1 MNFASRS
8 NFKSELCSL
17 IGIDAA
23 ELTRTK
29 PSEPIDTD
37 CIIIDFSALSYID
50 PSGVLSLQQLINDF
64 NRLSIKVYIAG
75 ASCK

>member
-1 MNFASRS
+1 M
-8 NFKSELCSL
+8 

-23 ELTRTK
+23 ELTRAK
-29 PSEPIDTD
+29 PSEPINTN

-64 NRLSIKVYIAG
+64 NRLLIKVYIAG
-75 ASCK
+75 ASCEFKIYYSFKYT